1 MIAGRN
7 EIKSPCTR
15 AARAAPLILSAKL
28 LHMPNPLCSMFTFRS
43 NVTCVADALS
53 PLLAT
58 VGH

>member
-15 AARAAPLILSAKL
+15 AARAAPLIL
-28 LHMPNPLCSMFTFRS
+28 PLSCCICPIHYRIVTFRS
-43 NVTCVADALS
+43 SMTFVADALL